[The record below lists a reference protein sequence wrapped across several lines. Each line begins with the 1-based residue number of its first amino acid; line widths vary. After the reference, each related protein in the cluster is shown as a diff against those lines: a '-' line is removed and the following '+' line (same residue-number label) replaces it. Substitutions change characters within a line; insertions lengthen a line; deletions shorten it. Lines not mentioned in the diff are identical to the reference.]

1 VVEGSYDAYLISMR
15 AMWSKTLAVAVV
27 AIFALGAMGDAD
39 ARQKKHRAK
48 RSATPALQYD
58 SGGTPSIM
66 RGGDRGISIMRDE
79 NAPKGGGERQGQ
91 GERQAGPR
99 KVPRGSSTYIPPP
112 VPSPNTGRATV
123 APATPGVY
131 KPPPI
136 NSFGDRV
143 TGCVHSYPLNAGIG
157 NNPTDR
163 QSYIRQCA
171 N

>member
-1 VVEGSYDAYLISMR
+1 MW
-15 AMWSKTLAVAVV
+15 AMWSKILAVAVV
-27 AIFALGAMGDAD
+27 ASLAFGAMGDAD
-39 ARQKKHRAK
+39 ARQKKQRTK

-58 SGGTPSIM
+58 SDGTPSIM

-79 NAPKGGGERQGQ
+79 NAPKGGAKEAAR
-91 GERQAGPR
+91 PR
-99 KVPRGSSTYIPPP
+99 KVPRGSSTYTPPP

-136 NSFGDRV
+136 NSFGDRA
-143 TGCVHSYPLNAGIG
+143 TGCIHSYPLNAGIG
-157 NNPTDR
+157 NNPTDQ